1 MTEETIIGARALT
14 EKWRSIA
21 SQAKTTPAIGATN
34 PADIAAAA
42 PQATYTSGFNFVGST
57 DLTSAPTEEPKW
69 STGPYWPTDAPPL
82 AEINAAVVDKN
93 PSRTGKGVETRCV
106 LRIVSAGPC
115 QRSMS
120 KARFNPKIK
129 RAAATSAIQ
138 RVTSNPI
145 KLALIGSDVIK
156 ASISKTPST
165 KRFAATPPEIP
176 MIAPTRSMRSNSNVI
191 PCAAELMSNT
201 SALQSS

>member
-1 MTEETIIGARALT
+1 
-14 EKWRSIA
+14 
-21 SQAKTTPAIGATN
+21 
-34 PADIAAAA
+34 
-42 PQATYTSGFNFVGST
+42 
-57 DLTSAPTEEPKW
+57 
-69 STGPYWPTDAPPL
+69 
-82 AEINAAVVDKN
+82 
-93 PSRTGKGVETRCV
+93 
-106 LRIVSAGPC
+106 
-115 QRSMS
+115 MS

-191 PCAAELMSNT
+191 PCAADLMSNT